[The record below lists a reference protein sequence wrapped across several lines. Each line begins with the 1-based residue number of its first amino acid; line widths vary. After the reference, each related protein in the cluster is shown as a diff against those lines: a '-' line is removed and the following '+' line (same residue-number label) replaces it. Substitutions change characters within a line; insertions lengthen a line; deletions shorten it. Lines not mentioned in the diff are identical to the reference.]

1 MSKTKSSPSTARA
14 DQTTIPGAP
23 EGARPPAASFA
34 ANKHGVRRGIVVASL
49 AGAASQAFAA
59 PAASAPAPARLGAV
73 QGEFRVTRNGEAITL
88 KAGAPL
94 KAGDEFSAGEGGE
107 AFVQFRDG
115 AKLAIRPNSEVKLDA
130 ASLSGAVSTRETVI
144 RLLKGGLRYISGKA
158 TYRKGV
164 SFKTPTATIGIR
176 GTDIEIAINDD
187 PQADLSAGTLL
198 RVNSGEAMLSAPD
211 GTAVDVVAGE
221 WALGAE
227 PDLIPRGSNAKRRSQ
242 ARGLDAALKAAAG
255 GVFKAGALD
264 KLMR

>member
-1 MSKTKSSPSTARA
+1 MQLIASTDAQQP
-14 DQTTIPGAP
+14 QT
-23 EGARPPAASFA
+23 PATTP
-34 ANKHGVRRGIVVASL
+34 NLGLKHPQGVRRGLLVASL
-49 AGAASQAFAA
+49 VCAAHPASAA
-59 PAASAPAPARLGAV
+59 PAPATPASAPAPARLGAV
-73 QGEFRVTRNGEAITL
+73 TGEFRVLRNGAAVTL

-94 KAGDEFSAGEGGE
+94 RAGDEFSAGEGGE
-107 AFVQFRDG
+107 AFIQFRDG
-115 AKLAIRPNSEVKLDA
+115 AKLAVRPNSEVKLDA

-187 PQADLSAGTLL
+187 PQADLSVGTVL
-198 RVNSGEAMLSAPD
+198 RVNSGEAILSAPD

-227 PDLIPRGSNAKRRSQ
+227 PDLIPRGSNQKRRSQ
-242 ARGLDAALKAAAG
+242 ARAVDAALKAAAG

-264 KLMR
+264 RLMR